1 MGLRAGYRQ
10 QFEWQLDGLGESLA
24 AEVNIWCP
32 PLLLSTWFLRQDLS
46 AFTGQQ
52 VSSWDPLVYPRAEVI
67 DAHSLPEYYPDA
79 GDLISGPHTCRVNA
93 PATEPS
99 PQSLSDFFLVV
110 RIALTTTTPHLL
122 IKQQVKKKCVHYAFL
137 VLTLN
142 LVHRSQ
148 PCCLVAIMLERSSPK
163 TKSTH
168 HP

>member
-24 AEVNIWCP
+24 TEVNIWCP

-46 AFTGQQ
+46 AFTGQP
-52 VSSWDPLVYPRAEVI
+52 VSSRDPLVYPRAQVI

-99 PQSLSDFFLVV
+99 PQPLSDFFLVV
-110 RIALTTTTPHLL
+110 RIALTTTTPPLL
-122 IKQQVKKKCVHYAFL
+122 IKQQVKKKM
-137 VLTLN
+137 
-142 LVHRSQ
+142 RSLCFPSSHSKSRPQ
-148 PCCLVAIMLERSSPK
+148 KPAMLSGSY
-163 TKSTH
+163 H
-168 HP
+168 A